1 MTPKE
6 LVDITLDRARTDLL
20 YDLERLEHECERPV
34 HQVDNNLVEC
44 FKGYALNRLIKLC
57 AQYRKGH
64 RGESER
70 KIIIGA
76 NTFYVF
82 KLTANHTLVM
92 DNLSPVELRW
102 IPEDL
107 EDILEHFAESLA
119 DSWTK
124 VQEIVN
130 DYWTMR
136 KSGEIAISTAY
147 ALLKP
152 CLSIAKFRPEL
163 HALIVKVFYFLV
175 FHIII
180 STLNCKKQQKAYCI
194 VRPLYFHIPFYLGHL
209 ARLSHHELRHLTIP
223 LSKTQVNSL
232 LSP

>member
-20 YDLERLEHECERPV
+20 YDLERLEYECERPV

-44 FKGYALNRLIKLC
+44 FIGFALNRLIKLC

-70 KIIIGA
+70 KIIIGK

-92 DNLSPVELRW
+92 DNLNPVELRW

-147 ALLKP
+147 ALVKP
-152 CLSIAKFRPEL
+152 CLDKEGYEIRIICNQKNIWNCSL
-163 HALIVKVFYFLV
+163 HSEQKNLTYGFLSNAERIQQD
-175 FHIII
+175 IIRI
-180 STLNCKKQQKAYCI
+180 
-194 VRPLYFHIPFYLGHL
+194 
-209 ARLSHHELRHLTIP
+209 LRR
-223 LSKTQVNSL
+223 
-232 LSP
+232 

>member
-20 YDLERLEHECERPV
+20 YDLERLEYECERPV
-34 HQVDNNLVEC
+34 RQVDNNLVEC
-44 FKGYALNRLIKLC
+44 FIGFALNRLIKLC

-70 KIIIGA
+70 KIIIGK

-119 DSWTK
+119 DSCTK

-136 KSGEIAISTAY
+136 KAGDIATSTVS

-152 CLSIAKFRPEL
+152 TLDKEGYEIRIICKQDEVWNCRLHSDQKDLTYGFLSNAETIL
-163 HALIVKVFYFLV
+163 QD
-175 FHIII
+175 IIRI
-180 STLNCKKQQKAYCI
+180 LQ
-194 VRPLYFHIPFYLGHL
+194 G
-209 ARLSHHELRHLTIP
+209 
-223 LSKTQVNSL
+223 
-232 LSP
+232 